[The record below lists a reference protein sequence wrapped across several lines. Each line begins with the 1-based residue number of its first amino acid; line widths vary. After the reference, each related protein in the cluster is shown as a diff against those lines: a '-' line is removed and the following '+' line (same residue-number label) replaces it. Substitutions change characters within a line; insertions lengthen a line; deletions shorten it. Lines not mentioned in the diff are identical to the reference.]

1 MSRQYK
7 KKEKALFSI
16 NDGENFNNKT
26 FDLFRKD
33 RDCVLAALKMGHSFA
48 YYPQEWLGDREMSHA
63 YLAFRK
69 TPADL
74 FSASTIGTSLLDDK
88 QFAIQ
93 VLSETVSRTHICTFL
108 AISSKL
114 KSDREIAA
122 LVLKREPVA
131 LLMMDE
137 SLRSIPTVLHA
148 FVDGL
153 CEHSR
158 LIDIESEV
166 LDIALKQLGL
176 PVQEWELTGEV
187 DEMHEFIDKRAFSQS
202 LDAQLP
208 AKSVVMQTIKI

>member
-1 MSRQYK
+1 MSKQYK
-7 KKEKALFSI
+7 RKETALFNI
-16 NDGENFNNKT
+16 KEGENFNNKT
-26 FDLFRKD
+26 FDLFRHD
-33 RDCVLAALKMGHSFA
+33 RDCVLEALKVGVSFA
-48 YYPQEWLGDREMSHA
+48 YFPQEWLGDREMSHA

-69 TPADL
+69 TPSDL
-74 FSASTIGTSLLDDK
+74 FCASTIGTSLLDDK

-93 VLSETVSRTHICTFL
+93 VLSETVSRTYICTFL
-108 AISSKL
+108 AISSRL
-114 KSDREIAA
+114 KSDCEIAA

-137 SLRSIPTVLHA
+137 TLRSNPTVLHA

-176 PVQEWELTGEV
+176 PIEEWNETGEV
-187 DEMHEFIDKRAFSQS
+187 DEMHGCIDKKAFSKT
-202 LDAQLP
+202 LEAQLP
-208 AKSVVMQTIKI
+208 AKLENRQTIKI